1 MTSKDP
7 KEAVNS
13 YVTDMLSLERHIKQ
27 ALDGQISD
35 YRKDYPE
42 VSSELERIQSSVE
55 FHISALEGLS
65 NARGAQGVAEAIK
78 KAGSA
83 LLGLGASAVN
93 IVRNEGAP
101 KSLRDDFSAASLA
114 TIGYV
119 MLHTTALS
127 LGDQEVAT
135 LAQRHLSDWAKVTMD
150 LQNLIPS
157 VTLRFLR
164 DEGLPVNESVLGQVS
179 QTIDDVW
186 HQHHTHASATGAGA
200 GMGSTG
206 RMPGGTTG
214 GMTGR

>member
-35 YRKDYPE
+35 NRKDYPQ
-42 VSSELERIQSSVE
+42 VASELERIMSTVE

-65 NARGAQGVAEAIK
+65 TARGAQGVTDTIK

-83 LLGLGASAVN
+83 LLGLGASAIN

-119 MLHTTALS
+119 MLHTTALA

-135 LAQRHLSDWAKVTMD
+135 LAQRHLSDYAKVTMD
-150 LQNLIPS
+150 LQNLIPA
-157 VTLRFLR
+157 VTLRFLQN
-164 DEGLPVNESVLGQVS
+164 EGLPVNESILGQVS
-179 QTIDDVW
+179 QTIDEVW
-186 HQHHTHASATGAGA
+186 HQQHTHTSATGAGA
-200 GMGSTG
+200 GMGSMGGTMGGSAGRTTG
-206 RMPGGTTG
+206 R
-214 GMTGR
+214 